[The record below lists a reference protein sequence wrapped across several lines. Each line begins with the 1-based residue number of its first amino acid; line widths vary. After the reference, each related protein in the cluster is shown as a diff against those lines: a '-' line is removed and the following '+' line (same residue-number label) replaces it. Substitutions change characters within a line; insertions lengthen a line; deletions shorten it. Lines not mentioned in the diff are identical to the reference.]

1 MDIRTA
7 LEKNPNGLTRGQL
20 LTITGKDFKS
30 IKMALSRLPTEE
42 HDGRYYLVL
51 NPKHREQLRAS
62 FGDKP
67 SESTELKIPEQVLP
81 SNPEPLQEPDELSV
95 LPDDAL
101 EDLIL
106 AEPTWTPDM
115 EAELLSNSEL
125 VAAVLA
131 GEPLQV
137 LRTDGRW
144 INFKYGSMTLSDI
157 AQTTRKIRK
166 ARPTATI
173 CNVQINLGEAL
184 PLKAGTNYYTP
195 CIDNAQL
202 FSVHEWNGSPDDL
215 MRLNRHIVH
224 LKPIDAQ
231 RHAAVLIGYT
241 NRCAI
246 HLPNGSETM

>member
-7 LEKNPNGLTRGQL
+7 LEKNPNGLTKGQL

-62 FGDKP
+62 FGNKP
-67 SESTELKIPEQVLP
+67 SEPPKSQASEQVLP
-81 SNPEPLQEPDELSV
+81 DNPKPRQEPDELAA
-95 LPDDAL
+95 LPEEAL

-144 INFKYGSMTLSDI
+144 INFRYGSMTLSDI

-166 ARPTATI
+166 SRPTATI
-173 CNVQINLGEAL
+173 CNVQINLGETL
-184 PLKAGTNYYTP
+184 PLKAGTTYYTP
-195 CIDNAQL
+195 CIDNAKL
-202 FSVHEWNGSPDDL
+202 FSVHTWTGGDDDY

-224 LKPIDAQ
+224 LKPNDAQ

-241 NRCAI
+241 NRCTV
-246 HLPNGSETM
+246 HLPNSLETT